1 LSKEGNRLNQEFI
14 IYIGTRMLWVM
25 AKVAGPLLLS
35 SLLVGLVIAIF
46 QSATQIQEMTL
57 TFIPKIVAAAII
69 ILILGSWMGSQIIGF
84 TAELFMS
91 IPNIIN

>member
-1 LSKEGNRLNQEFI
+1 
-14 IYIGTRMLWVM
+14 M
-25 AKVAGPLLLS
+25 AKVAGPILIS

-57 TFIPKIVAAAII
+57 TFIPKIVAAAVI

-84 TAELFMS
+84 TVELFSS
-91 IPNIIN
+91 IPSIIN

>member
-1 LSKEGNRLNQEFI
+1 MSKEGNRLNQEFI

-69 ILILGSWMGSQIIGF
+69 ILILGSWMGSQVISF
-84 TAELFMS
+84 TAELFMG